1 MVVSGPSQH
10 LAHRHL
16 RLTSNGTIDY
26 QARHHEIDFILT
38 PYYDSKN
45 LDYASAQQTLTLE
58 YKKTVLE
65 FDGQKTTSG
74 LDPQGVRNSSGSSAF
89 PGPLPIVS
97 STDDRLVL
105 DVEGIIANSDG
116 S

>member
-1 MVVSGPSQH
+1 MALGTWRHS
-10 LAHRHL
+10 AHRYL
-16 RLTSNGTIDY
+16 QPTSDGTIDY
-26 QARHHEIDFILT
+26 QARHHEIDFVLT

-74 LDPQGVRNSSGSSAF
+74 LDPQGVRNLSSSTAF
-89 PGPLPIVS
+89 PGPLPVVS

-105 DVEGIIANSDG
+105 DVEGIIANADG